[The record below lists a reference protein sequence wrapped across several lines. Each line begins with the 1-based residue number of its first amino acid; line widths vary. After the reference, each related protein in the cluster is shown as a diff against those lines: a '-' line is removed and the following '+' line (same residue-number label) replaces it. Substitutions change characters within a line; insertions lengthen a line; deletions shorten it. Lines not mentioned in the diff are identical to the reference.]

1 MRSASPFLNTM
12 TMSLSSVEFPA
23 GAEALPWLAALWAGV
38 WVLRPIATFI
48 HELGHALPALAFTK
62 AEVEVRIGESFAKS
76 LTVLGRFEF
85 AWSFR
90 SSFTGFTGYER
101 SNLGKVPL
109 SAIIL
114 GGPIA
119 SGLACGLGGLGT
131 LSTTDPIWWRISAAA
146 FLCANGI
153 VFLRSAIPVT
163 LRPTEQFPDGPP
175 SDGLDL
181 WKTLRGTSN

>member
-12 TMSLSSVEFPA
+12 TTTLSSVEFPA
-23 GAEALPWLAALWAGV
+23 GAEALPWLAALWVGV

-62 AEVEVRIGESFAKS
+62 AEVEVRIGESFAKP
-76 LTVLGRFEF
+76 LTNAGRLGF

-90 SSFTGFTGYER
+90 SSFTGFTGYQR
-101 SNLGKVPL
+101 SNLGKAPL
-109 SAIIL
+109 SGIIL

-119 SGLACGLGGLGT
+119 SGLACGVGGLGT
-131 LSTTDPIWWRISAAA
+131 LSATDPIWWRISAAA

-181 WKTLRGTSN
+181 WKTLRRTND

>member
-12 TMSLSSVEFPA
+12 TTTLSSVEFPA
-23 GAEALPWLAALWAGV
+23 GAEALPWLAALWLGV

-62 AEVEVRIGESFAKS
+62 AEVEVRIGESFEKPLTNFGS
-76 LTVLGRFEF
+76 LGF

-90 SSFTGFTGYER
+90 SSFTGFTGYQR
-101 SNLGKVPL
+101 SNLGKAPL
-109 SAIIL
+109 SVIIL

-119 SGLACGLGGLGT
+119 SGLACGVGVLGT

-181 WKTLRGTSN
+181 WKTLRGTSD

>member
-1 MRSASPFLNTM
+1 MRSASPFLNQM
-12 TMSLSSVEFPA
+12 TTTLSSMDLPA

-38 WVLRPIATFI
+38 WLLRPVATVI
-48 HELGHALPALAFTK
+48 HELGHALPALTLTK
-62 AEVEVRIGESFAKS
+62 EEVELRIGESFGKPLAN
-76 LTVLGRFEF
+76 LGRLGF

-101 SNLGKVPL
+101 ERLGKMAL
-109 SAIIL
+109 SVVIL

-119 SGLACGLGGLGT
+119 SGLACGLGVLGT

-181 WKTLRGTSN
+181 WKTLRGTND

>member
-1 MRSASPFLNTM
+1 MSSASPFLNTM
-12 TMSLSSVEFPA
+12 TTTLSSVEFPE
-23 GAEALPWLAALWAGV
+23 GAEELPWLAALWLGV

-48 HELGHALPALAFTK
+48 HELGHALPALTFTK
-62 AEVEVRIGESFAKS
+62 AEVEVRIGESFAKP
-76 LTVLGRFEF
+76 LTNAGRLGF

-90 SSFTGFTGYER
+90 SSFTGFTGYPRET
-101 SNLGKVPL
+101 L
-109 SAIIL
+109 SKAALSGIIL

-119 SGLACGLGGLGT
+119 SGVACGFGVLGT

-181 WKTLRGTSN
+181 WETLRRTND

>member
-1 MRSASPFLNTM
+1 MDL
-12 TMSLSSVEFPA
+12 PA
-23 GAEALPWLAALWAGV
+23 GAEALPWLVALWAGV
-38 WVLRPIATFI
+38 WLLRPIATVI
-48 HELGHALPALAFTK
+48 HELGHTLPALALTEE
-62 AEVEVRIGESFAKS
+62 EVELRIGESFTKPLAS
-76 LTVLGRFEF
+76 FGRLGF

-101 SNLGKVPL
+101 ERL
-109 SAIIL
+109 SKMALSLVIL

-119 SGLACGLGGLGT
+119 SGLAFALGVWGT
-131 LSTTDPIWWRISAAA
+131 LSTTNPIWWRISTAA

-163 LRPTEQFPDGPP
+163 LRPTKQFPDGPP

-181 WKTLRGTSN
+181 WRTLRGAND

>member
-1 MRSASPFLNTM
+1 M
-12 TMSLSSVEFPA
+12 TATLSSVEFPA
-23 GAEALPWLAALWAGV
+23 AAEALPWLAALWVGV

-62 AEVEVRIGESFAKS
+62 AEVEVRIGESFAKP
-76 LTVLGRFEF
+76 LTVLGRLGF

-90 SSFTGFTGYER
+90 SSFTGFTGYQRER
-101 SNLGKVPL
+101 LGQAAL
-109 SAIIL
+109 SVVIL

-119 SGLACGLGGLGT
+119 SGVACGFGVWGT
-131 LSTTDPIWWRISAAA
+131 LSTTDPIWWRISATA

-181 WKTLRGTSN
+181 WKTLRGTSD

>member
-1 MRSASPFLNTM
+1 MRSASPFLNRM
-12 TMSLSSVEFPA
+12 TTNLSSVEFPA
-23 GAEALPWLAALWAGV
+23 DAEALPWLVALWLGV
-38 WVLRPIATFI
+38 WALRPIATFI

-62 AEVEVRIGESFAKS
+62 AEVEVRIGESFAKP
-76 LTVLGRFEF
+76 LMVLGRLGF

-90 SSFTGFTGYER
+90 SSFSGFTGYER
-101 SNLGKVPL
+101 ESLKKAPL
-109 SAIIL
+109 STVIL

-131 LSTTDPIWWRISAAA
+131 LSATDPIWWRISAAA

>member
-1 MRSASPFLNTM
+1 MSSASPFLNTM
-12 TMSLSSVEFPA
+12 TTTLSFVELPV
-23 GAEALPWLAALWAGV
+23 GAETLPWLAALWVGV
-38 WVLRPIATFI
+38 WMLRPVATII

-62 AEVEVRIGESFAKS
+62 AEVEVRIGESFTKP
-76 LTVLGRFEF
+76 LKVLGRFGF
-85 AWSFR
+85 ALSFR
-90 SSFTGFTGYER
+90 SSFTGFTGYPR
-101 SNLGKVPL
+101 QRLGKTVL
-109 SAIIL
+109 SGIIL

-119 SGLACGLGGLGT
+119 SGVACGLGFLGT
-131 LSTTDPIWWRISAAA
+131 LSATDPIWWRISAAA

-163 LRPTEQFPDGPP
+163 LRPTEQFPDGPL

>member
-23 GAEALPWLAALWAGV
+23 GAEALPWLAALWLGV

-62 AEVEVRIGESFAKS
+62 AEVEVRIGESFAKP
-76 LTVLGRFEF
+76 LMALGRFGF

-90 SSFTGFTGYER
+90 SSFSGFTGYQRET
-101 SNLGKVPL
+101 LGKGAL
-109 SAIIL
+109 SGIIL

-131 LSTTDPIWWRISAAA
+131 LSASDPIWRISAAA

-181 WKTLRGTSN
+181 WKTLRGTND

>member
-1 MRSASPFLNTM
+1 M
-12 TMSLSSVEFPA
+12 TTLLLSMDLPA
-23 GAEALPWLAALWAGV
+23 GGEALPWLAALWAGV
-38 WVLRPIATFI
+38 WLLRPFATFI
-48 HELGHALPALAFTK
+48 HELGHTLPALALTK
-62 AEVEVRIGESFAKS
+62 EEVELRIGESFAKPLAS
-76 LTVLGRFEF
+76 FGRLGF

-101 SNLGKVPL
+101 ERLGKMAL
-109 SAIIL
+109 SVVIL

-119 SGLACGLGGLGT
+119 SGLACGVGVLGT
-131 LSTTDPIWWRISAAA
+131 LSTTNPIWWRISAAA
-146 FLCANGI
+146 FLCTNGI

-181 WKTLRGTSN
+181 WKTLRGAND

>member
-1 MRSASPFLNTM
+1 MRSASPFLNQM
-12 TMSLSSVEFPA
+12 TTTLSSMDLPA

-38 WVLRPIATFI
+38 WLLRPVATVI
-48 HELGHALPALAFTK
+48 HELGHALPALTLTK
-62 AEVEVRIGESFAKS
+62 EEVELRIGESFGKPLAN
-76 LTVLGRFEF
+76 LGRLGF

-101 SNLGKVPL
+101 ERLGKMAL
-109 SAIIL
+109 SVVIL

-119 SGLACGLGGLGT
+119 SGLACGLGVLGT

-181 WKTLRGTSN
+181 WKTLRGTRD

>member
-23 GAEALPWLAALWAGV
+23 GAEALPWLAALWLGV

-48 HELGHALPALAFTK
+48 HELGHALPALSFTK
-62 AEVEVRIGESFAKS
+62 AEVEVRIGESFAKP
-76 LTVLGRFEF
+76 LMALGRFGF

-90 SSFTGFTGYER
+90 SSFSGFTGYQRET
-101 SNLGKVPL
+101 LGKGAL
-109 SAIIL
+109 SGIIL

-131 LSTTDPIWWRISAAA
+131 LSASDPIWRISAAA

-181 WKTLRGTSN
+181 WKTLRGTND

>member
-1 MRSASPFLNTM
+1 MRSASPFLNQM
-12 TMSLSSVEFPA
+12 TTNLSSVEFPA
-23 GAEALPWLAALWAGV
+23 DAEALPWLVALWLGV
-38 WVLRPIATFI
+38 WALRPIATFI

-62 AEVEVRIGESFAKS
+62 AEVEVRIGESFEKP
-76 LTVLGRFEF
+76 LKNFGRLKI

-90 SSFTGFTGYER
+90 SSFSGFTGYER
-101 SNLGKVPL
+101 ESLKKAPL
-109 SAIIL
+109 STVIL

-131 LSTTDPIWWRISAAA
+131 LSATDPIWWRISAAA

-181 WKTLRGTSN
+181 WKTLRETRN